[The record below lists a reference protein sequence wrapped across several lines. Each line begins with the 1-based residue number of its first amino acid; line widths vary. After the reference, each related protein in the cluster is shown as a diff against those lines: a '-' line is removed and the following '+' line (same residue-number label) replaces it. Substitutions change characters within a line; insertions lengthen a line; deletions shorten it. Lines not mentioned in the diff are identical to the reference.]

1 MNHSSGEEKVWPAS
15 RKLIAFGVVLVC
27 VILAAF
33 IYRSFLRNQRED
45 RIVKYVFSEE
55 YKKENTIAK
64 AASLKAFGVTRLQDE
79 ALGEFMAARMAICL
93 GPKMP
98 EPVYGKRFLQKIKN
112 KHIHKSRGVATAV
125 SPDGYFLTAAHCLF
139 NSDGTRIEPLWLVGL
154 KTANRY
160 LAQADVIWM
169 AEDHDMA
176 LIHARIKQ
184 AKWFTVADNSPEIGS
199 PVIAGGCVNGLG
211 AGKLVSLTEES
222 PETPSRIRLNHNTPL
237 IGGDSGGPLV
247 DMQGHLVGINFL
259 IRANLDTFE
268 KPTQKSS
275 HANVVTRDWL
285 QRLIQDH
292 RNQMNS
298 DEPQPPDKAVLDN
311 PLTNAARNDK

>member
-1 MNHSSGEEKVWPAS
+1 MNNSTAEDKVRSAS
-15 RKLIAFGVVLVC
+15 RKFIAFGVVLVC
-27 VILAAF
+27 VISAAF
-33 IYRSFLRNQRED
+33 IYRSFLRDQREE
-45 RIVKYVFSEE
+45 RIVEYVRSEA
-55 YKKENTIAK
+55 YKEANTSAKE
-64 AASLKAFGVTRLQDE
+64 ASLKAFGVTRLQDE
-79 ALGEFMAARMAICL
+79 AVGEFMAARMAICL

-98 EPVYGKRFLQKIKN
+98 EPVYGERFLQKVKN
-112 KHIHKSRGVATAV
+112 EKQIRSNRGVATAV

-139 NSDGTRIEPLWLVGL
+139 NRDGTQKEPLWVVGL
-154 KTANRY
+154 TTANRY

-169 AEDHDMA
+169 SEDHDMA

-184 AKWFTVADNSPEIGS
+184 AKWFTVADGSPEIGS
-199 PVIAGGCVNGLG
+199 TVIAGGCVNGLG

-222 PETPSRIRLNHNTPL
+222 PKTPSRIRLNHNAPL

-247 DMQGHLVGINFL
+247 NMQGHLFGINVN

-268 KPTQKSS
+268 KPMHNSS

-285 QRLIQDH
+285 QSLIQDH

-298 DEPQPPDKAVLDN
+298 EEQQATEQVSAHQPA
-311 PLTNAARNDK
+311 TR